1 MVQGDKSS
9 QLFYDDSRPPKLLA
23 TKQKGNVPI
32 YGTRSKDQ
40 IISDWFGALRLKGE
54 SLYSLSGFGDGSH
67 VRHFLENTSGGVF
80 LLVVEKDA
88 LILKETFKRFDCSDI
103 LSHERFLLGTGV
115 IDEDFFKICKRQ

>member
-1 MVQGDKSS
+1 M
-9 QLFYDDSRPPKLLA
+9 
-23 TKQKGNVPI
+23 PI

-115 IDEDFFKICKRQ
+115 LMKIFKDMQEAVMQKLADVNSYIFPTIA